1 MPTKLFTVNA
11 SLYVFFYFFQIIVEI
26 VKGPGGSKDVGY
38 ALIDDFTHTTN
49 LEECG
54 VFPPEADPMATT
66 TQKSTTT
73 THHTEWHECDFERE
87 DLCGWIIEPSP
98 PEEPFNFER

>member
-1 MPTKLFTVNA
+1 MSIT
-11 SLYVFFYFFQIIVEI
+11 YICFYFFQLIVEI

-54 VFPPEADPMATT
+54 VLPPEADPMATT

>member
-1 MPTKLFTVNA
+1 
-11 SLYVFFYFFQIIVEI
+11 
-26 VKGPGGSKDVGY
+26 
-38 ALIDDFTHTTN
+38 
-49 LEECG
+49 
-54 VFPPEADPMATT
+54 MATT